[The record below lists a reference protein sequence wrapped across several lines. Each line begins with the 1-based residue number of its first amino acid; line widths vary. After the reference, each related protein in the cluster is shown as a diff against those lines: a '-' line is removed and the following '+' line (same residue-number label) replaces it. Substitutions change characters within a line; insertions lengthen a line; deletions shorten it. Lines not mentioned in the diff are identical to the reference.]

1 MAVAWD
7 YTHQEFTITDHY
19 FFSTLQREC
28 AREGIQVDEVRDWR
42 RLGEYEVIVFNYPER
57 PFTDRE
63 VEEVAQLVEEEGK
76 RVILLGYYKNE
87 DGVADACNSL
97 AARFGLHLNP
107 DVVLDG
113 SSNHQ
118 DDPYFVVTSR
128 VYRFNQGIRKVLLP
142 CTSSV
147 RLTSGRGEP
156 LIEAEPTARSDKAF
170 PPILA
175 ASYRSRDRRGGSRG
189 EFILLGTCVF
199 WSNHSID
206 LYDNRELA
214 LNLLRRG

>member
-1 MAVAWD
+1 MTVAWD
-7 YTHQEFTITDHY
+7 YTHLEFTITDHY
-19 FFSTLQREC
+19 FFSVLQGEC
-28 AREGIQVDEVRDWR
+28 AKEGIQVDEVRDWR
-42 RLGEYEVIVFNYPER
+42 KLREYEVIVFNYPER

-63 VEEVAQLVEEEGK
+63 VEEVAQLVEEGGK

-107 DVVLDG
+107 DVVLDEG
-113 SSNHQ
+113 SNHRG
-118 DDPYFVVTSR
+118 DPYFVVTSR
-128 VYRFNQGIRKVLLP
+128 VLRFSRGVGRVLLP

-147 RLTSGRGEP
+147 GLIPGRGEP
-156 LIEAEPTARSDKAF
+156 LIEAEPTARSDKDF

-175 ASYRSRDRRGGSRG
+175 ASYRSGASGG
-189 EFILLGTCVF
+189 EFILFGTCVF
-199 WSNHSID
+199 WSNHSIN

-214 LNLLRRG
+214 LNLLRTPDPEG